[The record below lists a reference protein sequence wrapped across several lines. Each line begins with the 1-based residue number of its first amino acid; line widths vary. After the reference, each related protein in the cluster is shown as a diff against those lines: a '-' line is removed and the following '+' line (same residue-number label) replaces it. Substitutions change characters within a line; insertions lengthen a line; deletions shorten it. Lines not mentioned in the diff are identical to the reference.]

1 MKWERVEGKWDQ
13 MKGYV
18 REKWGEFTDDDI
30 ERIGG
35 KKDKFVGRLR
45 EKYGLSVDQA
55 EAELDRF
62 YAEHFSDKPEIVDR
76 PGRDL

>member
-1 MKWERVEGKWDQ
+1 MNWERVEGKWEQ
-13 MKGYV
+13 LKGYV
-18 REKWGEFTDDDI
+18 REKWGDLTDDDI

-45 EKYGLSVDQA
+45 ERYGLTLD
-55 EAELDRF
+55 EAEEEIDRF
-62 YAEHFSDKPEIVDR
+62 YAEHFDDKADISDR